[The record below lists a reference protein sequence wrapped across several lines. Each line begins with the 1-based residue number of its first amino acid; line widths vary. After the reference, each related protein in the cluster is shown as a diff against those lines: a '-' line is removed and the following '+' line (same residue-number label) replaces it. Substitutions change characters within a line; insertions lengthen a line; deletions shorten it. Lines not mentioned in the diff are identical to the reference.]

1 MVEYLRI
8 SVGKSTKDIYIYV
21 ILLHISFLRGHVS
34 ISPYY
39 ISLTSTK
46 HNFFCFLSYDDVH
59 DPRTSVRLSSVHT
72 LILCILCARAHT
84 VSSDISYFQ
93 IVYKALFSITL
104 RYLRT
109 KRKFIIRRQ
118 QRRSIVPE
126 VSPSVAFLLEGCE
139 TTLAP
144 STLRE
149 DEEDSF
155 SGDGVDLA
163 KALVLSISRIEDG
176 RRGERRAE

>member
-1 MVEYLRI
+1 M
-8 SVGKSTKDIYIYV
+8 

-46 HNFFCFLSYDDVH
+46 HNFFCFLSYDDVY
-59 DPRTSVRLSSVHT
+59 PRTSVCLSSVHT

-93 IVYKALFSITL
+93 IVYRALFSITL

-118 QRRSIVPE
+118 QRHSIVPE

-149 DEEDSF
+149 EDSF
-155 SGDGVDLA
+155 PGDGVDLA